1 MESLE
6 DPLRLIREQIAHME
20 GTNKIFRRF
29 DSKVRTDA
37 KERVRDLEEQN
48 GRFPPLPPRLP
59 RPEYALTA
67 NLLDQDED
75 SLKFYLA
82 CERGIMPD
90 VISFVEG
97 NNHLPKQAVR
107 QYGLEQASF
116 GRKPEVA
123 RYLLKNGTLLHSNC
137 FMRSVGINLS
147 GATVEDISI
156 FDKAD
161 CGGDEDSLISLLQ
174 AFIEVGSWHPNQPWE
189 SPTMRL
195 PHVAIC
201 TPRARTDSMILK
213 FLLAHGADP
222 NLGKF
227 DKGTNVPGV
236 TLSVNRQSPAM
247 LNYAV
252 AKSDLSM
259 VDLLLRYGARPDCE
273 GLHLLHSIAQS
284 FDHGDFTVRRRPLA
298 EYLLNH
304 GLANVNEVKPMPWR
318 HEGTKLHMGGYTET
332 ETPLTRACAA
342 SDWEFV
348 EWLLE
353 HGADP
358 DALDGKAYKE
368 QWWCKPYFGPND
380 PSQLT
385 KLINKVQEK
394 KRSKDRLS

>member
-6 DPLRLIREQIAHME
+6 EPLRLVREQIAHME
-20 GTNKIFRRF
+20 GTSKIFRRF
-29 DSKVRTDA
+29 DSKVRPDA

-48 GRFPPLPPRLP
+48 GRYPPLPPRLP
-59 RPEYALTA
+59 RPKYALTA
-67 NLLDQDED
+67 NSLDQDED

-90 VISFVEG
+90 VISFVG
-97 NNHLPKQAVR
+97 KNNHLPKQAVR

-116 GRKPEVA
+116 GRKSEVV
-123 RYLLKNGTLLHSNC
+123 RYLLENGTLLHNNC
-137 FMRSVGINLS
+137 FMRSAKIDLS
-147 GATVEDISI
+147 GATAKDICI
-156 FDKAD
+156 FDKAA
-161 CGGDEDSLISLLQ
+161 CSGDEDALISLLQ
-174 AFIEVGSWHPNQPWE
+174 TFIEVGSWHPNQPWE

-195 PHVAIC
+195 PYVAIC
-201 TPRARTDSMILK
+201 TPRAITDSVVLK

-227 DKGTNVPGV
+227 DKGTNMPGV
-236 TLSVNRQSPAM
+236 TFAVNRQSPAM

-252 AKSDLSM
+252 ARSDLSL
-259 VDLLLRYGARPDCE
+259 VDLLLRHGARADCE
-273 GLHLLHSIAQS
+273 GLHLLHSIARPS
-284 FDHGDFTVRRRPLA
+284 NHGDFPVLRRPLA

-304 GLANVNEVKPMPWR
+304 NLANVNEVKPTPWR
-318 HEGTKLHMGGYTET
+318 HEGSKLHMGGYTET
-332 ETPLTRACAA
+332 ETPLTLACAA

-368 QWWCKPYFGPND
+368 QWWSKPYFGPND
-380 PSQLT
+380 PSRLT
-385 KLINKVQEK
+385 ELVIKVQGK
-394 KRSKDRLS
+394 ARIS